1 MPFYKLNMIF
11 TLVAV
16 EIARL
21 QTELSSTKSEKDAI
35 SKSHDKLQ
43 QKAGQ
48 QVWWCVTVI
57 HCIFTDS

>member
-1 MPFYKLNMIF
+1 MIF

-16 EIARL
+16 EITRL
-21 QTELSSTKSEKDAI
+21 QTELSSAKSEKDTI

-48 QVWWCVTVI
+48 QV
-57 HCIFTDS
+57 

>member
-1 MPFYKLNMIF
+1 MLVYIAFLHFYKLNMIF

-48 QVWWCVTVI
+48 QV
-57 HCIFTDS
+57 